1 VDGLTATSAGLLAQ
15 GRPRLV
21 PCTPRGVVE
30 LLRHAGTAIEGA
42 EAVVLGRSI
51 LVGRPLAALLLGE
64 NATVTVCHSR
74 TRDLPAV
81 CSRADILVAAVG
93 SPRLVGAEMVKPG
106 ATVIDVG
113 TNRTEASSATSNS
126 TGRQVAGAIA
136 GGGVGPM
143 TIAMLLAN
151 TLRRPPSVVLARLRA
166 PAADGRDRWTR
177 TGGDRRGDRRH
188 IGGRLFIVMFLP
200 WFGVDAEVPA
210 GAEEAAEAIGVTI
223 PDTSFNAWESFDF
236 IDLVLLV
243 TIVVAVGMAIA
254 TMAAQTTA
262 LPVAASG
269 LTAGLGILSTLL
281 VLYRVIDPPEGLG
294 REFWVFIGLIA
305 AGGIAY
311 GGWYAM
317 QEEGTSFGAEADRLG
332 DRTGGGD
339 PPPPPPPS
347 SQGPAA

>member
-1 VDGLTATSAGLLAQ
+1 MDAD
-15 GRPRLV
+15 RLR
-21 PCTPRGVVE
+21 T
-30 LLRHAGTAIEGA
+30 
-42 EAVVLGRSI
+42 
-51 LVGRPLAALLLGE
+51 GE
-64 NATVTVCHSR
+64 
-74 TRDLPAV
+74 
-81 CSRADILVAAVG
+81 
-93 SPRLVGAEMVKPG
+93 
-106 ATVIDVG
+106 
-113 TNRTEASSATSNS
+113 
-126 TGRQVAGAIA
+126 AIA
-136 GGGVGPM
+136 G
-143 TIAMLLAN
+143 ISA
-151 TLRRPPSVVLARLRA
+151 VV
-166 PAADGRDRWTR
+166 
-177 TGGDRRGDRRH
+177 
-188 IGGRLFIVMFLP
+188 LFIVMFLP
-200 WFGVDAEVPA
+200 WFGLDAEVPA

-294 REFWVFIGLIA
+294 REFWAFIGLIA

-339 PPPPPPPS
+339 PPPPPPSPPS